1 MRWSLIGSDDNGN
14 PTFDNFLS
22 LTDEQGDFRLT
33 GKRQNHRRYRK
44 PAGNKSEPLCIRK
57 LHRSS

>member
-1 MRWSLIGSDDNGN
+1 MEWSIKDYDGKA
-14 PTFDNFLS
+14 TFDNSLS
-22 LTDEQGDFRLT
+22 LTDENGNFSLT
-33 GKRQNHRRYRK
+33 GKRQNHRRYGK